1 MSSETNYRRDIQ
13 VLRGLAVLAVVLFHA
28 EESYFPLG
36 YLGVDVFF
44 VISGFVVTPLVLRIF
59 TDQANGGGRL
69 SNLRYF
75 YMRRYYRLAP
85 ALAVMLTISAVT
97 ILLLGPI
104 SDHQRFAR
112 QGVATLLLIGN
123 VGADKYSGDYFSPN
137 PNPLVHTWSLSVEEQ
152 IYIFLPLILILI
164 LRSRKSIKKITE
176 FVLGVIS
183 AVSFASFLFPVILQ
197 PLYSRAG
204 IAVASQFSFYS
215 PIDRIWQFTVGG
227 LACLLL
233 DRCHNR
239 IRKIPKGIQ
248 LLTVI
253 AVVMILFG
261 PLHMNLKVSSI
272 LASLFAVIV
281 ILFKS
286 LDIIPNSVIKKFEW
300 VGDRSYSIYLVHM
313 PLMYL
318 AKYSPLMQIGTS
330 ENRIIQSV
338 IAAVASILLGALSF
352 STVENRFRNRDKVY
366 FIRLKNLAVSLA
378 FTLLF
383 PLMLFLIMDRTAAS
397 YRPDPAMP
405 ISHQPL
411 PWEWDSECQIMGS
424 VSKIERP
431 CVYGNQES
439 EKSILLIG
447 DSHAASNSRAII
459 EVAQKNNV
467 KVSVFTQIS
476 CPFIINKTEL
486 SAAHEL
492 PGLNSDCMNHNQE
505 VLDYINIHK
514 PIITILSMR
523 STSRYIFPSTA
534 SSRLLYRKNIL
545 VSLSNLRE
553 SKTNIILVG
562 GEPEYKAVTTWLGSF
577 LGMEGKYSEIPFEDS
592 HWWSDV
598 SLPNFNYI
606 NTIDIFCP
614 QNKCENKLGS
624 MWLFNDD
631 HHLSKEGAEMLVPE
645 LNQLVREILKRKR

>member
-1 MSSETNYRRDIQ
+1 
-13 VLRGLAVLAVVLFHA
+13 
-28 EESYFPLG
+28 
-36 YLGVDVFF
+36 
-44 VISGFVVTPLVLRIF
+44 
-59 TDQANGGGRL
+59 
-69 SNLRYF
+69 
-75 YMRRYYRLAP
+75 MRRFYRLAP

-112 QGVATLLLIGN
+112 QGIATLLLIGN

-164 LRSRKSIKKITE
+164 LRSRKSLKKITA

-183 AVSFASFLFPVILQ
+183 AVSFASFLFPAILQ
-197 PLYSRAG
+197 PIYSRAG
-204 IAVASQFSFYS
+204 IAVASEFSFYS

-227 LACLLL
+227 LAYLLL
-233 DRCHNR
+233 DRYHIR

-272 LASLFAVIV
+272 LASLFAVVV

-286 LDIIPNSVIKKFEW
+286 LDILPDSLIKKIEW

-313 PLMYL
+313 PLLYL
-318 AKYSPLMQIGTS
+318 AKYSPLLQIGTD

-352 STVENRFRNRDKVY
+352 STIENRFRNRDKVY
-366 FIRLKNLAVSLA
+366 FIRLKNLTVSLA
-378 FTLLF
+378 LTLLF
-383 PLMLFLIMDRTAAS
+383 PLMLFLIMDRTAVS

-411 PWEWDSECQIMGS
+411 PWEWDSECQVMGS

-459 EVAQKNNV
+459 EVAQNNNV

-476 CPFIINKTEL
+476 CPFIINKAEL

-514 PIITILSMR
+514 PTITILSMR
-523 STSRYIFPSTA
+523 STSSYIFPNTA

-545 VSLSNLRE
+545 DSLSNLRE

-562 GEPEYKAVTTWLGSF
+562 GEPEYKAVTTWLGNF
-577 LGMEGKYSEIPFEDS
+577 LGMKGKYSEIPFEDS
-592 HWWSDV
+592 RWWSDV
-598 SLPNFNYI
+598 SLPNFYFI
-606 NTIDIFCP
+606 NTLDIFCP

-624 MWLFNDD
+624 IWLFNDD

-645 LNQLVREILKRKR
+645 LNQLVSEMLKRNP